1 MSIQR
6 KKFSTEVG
14 GKTFTLEISSLAEQ
28 TNASV
33 IAKYGE
39 TVVLITAVMA
49 GKDATGLD
57 YMPLKVDYEE
67 RFYAAGK
74 IIGSR
79 YVRREGKSSEEA
91 VLSGRLVDRVI
102 RPLFDHRLRREM
114 QVVATVVAIDGENDP
129 DFVGLMGAS
138 AALAMSDIP
147 WNGPAA
153 GVRVAKIGD
162 EYIVNPNNSDLAK
175 PDFEFETFVAGV
187 TGKINMVELCGK
199 EIPEKDVIQAFSV
212 AQKEIDQLIEFQN
225 KVIKEVGKEKREVAL
240 FEPDAE
246 LKAMAEKFLDGKLEK
261 AAYTKIKS
269 EYVANISAL
278 IKELAEHLH
287 TNYASAE
294 SGKTLDPRAV
304 DALFDDAMD
313 VLVHKN
319 ILESDRRP
327 DGRKLDEVR
336 ELNGEVG
343 LFERTHGSAV
353 FIRGNT
359 QSLSVT
365 TIAAPGAEQLIET
378 METNGT
384 RRFMLHYNFPPYS
397 VHEIGNFR
405 GPGRREIGHGA
416 LAEKAIKHLIPSRE
430 EFPYA
435 IRVVSDIL
443 SSNGSSSMATVC
455 AGIMSLM
462 DAGVPIKKMAA
473 GIAMGLMME
482 TQTYADDTQ
491 TDAEKGQRKSA
502 SSRRESALKY
512 KILTDIQGPEDH
524 YGDIDFKIAGTED
537 GVTAIQMDTKV
548 TGISVDILEKG
559 LAQAR
564 DARLHILKFM
574 KSVISEPRP
583 KISQYAPGI
592 IQLKIS
598 PDKIGSVIGPGGKN
612 IRGLIERFKLDDITI
627 DEDGSVFIAGKDMV
641 NAEAARKEIAEA
653 TREFHVGD
661 IVEGKIIKIMDFGA
675 IMDLGGGQDGMI
687 HVSELKN
694 GFVKTVDEVLK
705 LDDFVRAKIIKVQE
719 GKIGLSLKQLN
730 S

>member
-6 KKFSTEVG
+6 KKFSTEIG
-14 GKTFTLEISSLAEQ
+14 GKTLTIEISSLAEQ

-39 TVVLITAVMA
+39 TVVLVTAVMA
-49 GKDATGLD
+49 GKDAAGLD

-129 DFVGLMGAS
+129 DFVGLLGAS

-153 GVRVAKIGD
+153 GVRVAKIGG

-187 TGKINMVELCGK
+187 PGKINMIELCGK
-199 EIPEKDVIQAFSV
+199 EVSEKDAVQAFSV
-212 AQKEIDQLIEFQN
+212 AQKEIDNLIEFQN
-225 KVIKEVGKEKREVAL
+225 KIIKEVGKEKKEVAM

-246 LKAMAEKFLDGKLEK
+246 LKEMAEKFLDGKMEK
-261 AAYTKIKS
+261 AVYTKNKAD
-269 EYVANISAL
+269 YVVNTAEL
-278 IKELAEHLH
+278 RKELEGYLQE
-287 TNYASAE
+287 NYAMPK
-294 SGKTLDPRAV
+294 SGKTLDPRAA
-304 DALFDDAMD
+304 DALFDEAMD

-343 LFERTHGSAV
+343 LFERTHGSAI

-378 METNGT
+378 METNGK

-416 LAEKAIKHLIPSRE
+416 LAEKAIKHLIPSKE

-473 GIAMGLMME
+473 GIAMGLM
-482 TQTYADDTQ
+482 TDGKTY
-491 TDAEKGQRKSA
+491 KV
-502 SSRRESALKY
+502 
-512 KILTDIQGPEDH
+512 LTDIQGPEDH
-524 YGDIDFKIAGTED
+524 HGDIDFKVAGTED

-574 KSVISEPRP
+574 KSVIDQPRP

-592 IQLKIS
+592 IQLKIN
-598 PDKIGSVIGPGGKN
+598 PDKIGAVIGPGGKN
-612 IRGLIERFKLDDITI
+612 IRGLIERFGLDDITI
-627 DEDGSVFIAGKDMV
+627 DEDGSVFIAGKNMD
-641 NAEAARKEIAEA
+641 NAELARKEIAES
-653 TREFHVGD
+653 TREFRVGD

-694 GFVKTVDEVLK
+694 GFVKTVEEVLK
-705 LDDFVRAKIIKVQE
+705 LDDFVRAKVIKVQE
-719 GKIGLSLKQLN
+719 GKIGLSLKQLQG
-730 S
+730 